1 MRILISA
8 YACEPGK
15 GSEPEVGLQTVRA
28 AAQEHEVWVITREN
42 NVQALRAALTDRS
55 DIHVIGVEVEGV
67 ALKAKKTG
75 GLLTLHL
82 YHELWQRRVA
92 ELAVRLDREHDFDL
106 VHHVTFAA
114 YWSRAGVASVPKP
127 FVWGPVGGGV
137 APPARLIPVMGL
149 PGAVGDLMRVLARP
163 VAARLSGAFST
174 AGKAAV
180 ILTQNPETAHRI
192 GQPSKTRILP
202 NGLVGGLLVENQRPA
217 RDPKIV
223 AAGRLIGW
231 KGMALAISAMRYMPS
246 NELLE
251 IFGDGP
257 DRRRLERLTLRWG
270 VQDRVRFPGR
280 VPRDEV
286 LAAIA
291 GARAFL
297 HPALHEDSGMAVAEA
312 LSLGTPVVC
321 LDRGGP
327 PVLVRRWPEVPS
339 RVVPPSTPAVTARRL
354 ASALREVSGLRTDTD
369 VSPAEGFA
377 RELLAIYT
385 DVGERAR

>member
-1 MRILISA
+1 MRLLISA

-15 GSEPEVGLQTVRA
+15 GSEPEVGFQTVLA
-28 AAQEHEVWVITREN
+28 AAQEHDVWVITREN
-42 NVQALRAALTDRS
+42 NVKTLRAGLSDRS
-55 DIHVIGVEVEGV
+55 DIHVIGLEVEGL
-67 ALKAKKTG
+67 ALRAKKAG

-82 YHELWQRRVA
+82 YHELWQRRLA
-92 ELAVRLDREHDFDL
+92 ELASRLDREHDFDL

-127 FVWGPVGGGV
+127 LVWGPVGGGV
-137 APPARLIPVMGL
+137 APPGRLVPVMGF
-149 PGAVGDLMRVLARP
+149 PGAVSDLMRILARP
-163 VAARLSGAFST
+163 VVARLSRAHST
-174 AGKAAV
+174 ASKAAV
-180 ILTQNPETAHRI
+180 ILTQNPETARRI
-192 GQPSKTRILP
+192 SQPSKTRLLP
-202 NGLVGGLLVENQRPA
+202 NGLVGGVFVEDQSHA
-217 RDPKIV
+217 RDPTIV

-231 KGMALAISAMRYMPS
+231 KGFALAISAMRYLPS
-246 NELLE
+246 SELLE

-257 DRRRLERLTLRWG
+257 DRRRLEGLTRRWA
-270 VQDRVRFPGR
+270 VQDRVRFRGR

-286 LAAIA
+286 LAAMA

-327 PVLVRRWPEVPS
+327 PVLVRQWPEVPS

-354 ASALREVSGLRTDTD
+354 ASALREVSGLRTGTD
-369 VSPAEGFA
+369 PSPAEGFA
-377 RELLAIYT
+377 RELLAIYA
-385 DVGERAR
+385 DVGAKAR